1 VVASVVTYPYSD
13 EADVLHMSR
22 HVEVYIDIDGVRKD
36 LETEDWVTDH
46 EYGDGREV
54 RRCYLGSWLAL
65 SPSGKI
71 YAPFACSNVDE
82 CPVCHGSG
90 DARNPRKARLR
101 KKYRNKAAKLRGWL
115 LRYHGSF
122 MGGTWPEHLRRRL
135 KRWDELG
142 RETLTCPRCEGLGS
156 AEAHDD
162 EIFNEGLELYLEN
175 EPDLYIEQDSGDIFV
190 VQYREKEEEE

>member
-1 VVASVVTYPYSD
+1 MGKRMTYPYTD
-13 EADVLHMSR
+13 ERGVLHMSR
-22 HVEVYIDIDGVRKD
+22 HVEVHFDVEDIRAD
-36 LETEDWVTDH
+36 LETCEWATDS
-46 EYGDGREV
+46 EYGDGREI
-54 RRCYLGSWLAL
+54 RRCYLGSWLSL

-82 CPVCHGSG
+82 CPVCHGTG
-90 DARNPRKARLR
+90 DLRNPRKARLR

-115 LRYHGSF
+115 LRYHGF
-122 MGGTWPEHLRRRL
+122 FLDGKWHDHLVARL

-142 RETLTCPRCEGLGS
+142 RDELTCPRCEGLGS

-162 EIFNEGLELYLEN
+162 ELFTEGLDLFVKN

-190 VQYREKEEEE
+190 TQYRERQDEE